1 MLTKTVVG
9 RKSLN
14 AMLRHIAFH
23 GHIEVPCEYRQRFE
37 HSVVKQLHVDGKVTT
52 SRNGR
57 GEYIIVSRN
66 GMLYEES
73 CADLFESVNP
83 LVVHLALENPRI
95 EHLTKVFRKNQ
106 TVPVLREIQIAEQES
121 YLDID

>member
-23 GHIEVPCEYRQRFE
+23 GHIELPCEYRQRFE
-37 HSVVKQLHVDGKVTT
+37 NSVVKQLHIDGKVQT
-52 SRNGR
+52 SRNSR
-57 GEYIIVSRN
+57 GEFVIVLRN
-66 GMLYEES
+66 GELYQDEP
-73 CADLFESVNP
+73 ATSVEP

-95 EHLTKVFRKNQ
+95 EHLTKVYRKNYA
-106 TVPVLREIQIAEQES
+106 VPVLPETVYAEYS
-121 YLDID
+121 DLLDAID

>member
-1 MLTKTVVG
+1 MLAKTVVG

-23 GHIEVPCEYRQRFE
+23 GHIELPCEYRQRFE
-37 HSVVKQLHVDGKVTT
+37 YGVVKQLHADGKVMT

-57 GEYIIVSRN
+57 GELIIVFRN
-66 GMLYEES
+66 GELYQDEPS
-73 CADLFESVNP
+73 TSVEP

-95 EHLTKVFRKNQ
+95 EHLSKVYRKNY
-106 TVPVLREIQIAEQES
+106 TVPVLPETVYAEYS
-121 YLDID
+121 DLLD